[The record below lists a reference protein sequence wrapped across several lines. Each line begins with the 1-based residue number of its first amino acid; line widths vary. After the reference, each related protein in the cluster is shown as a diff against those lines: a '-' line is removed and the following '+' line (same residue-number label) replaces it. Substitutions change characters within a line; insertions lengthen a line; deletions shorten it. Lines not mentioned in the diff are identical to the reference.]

1 MTKEKDMQMSVDMVE
16 MMTKCKDDGL
26 IEDNWKDV
34 PSADKQ
40 SLSKE
45 SQSVALG
52 QYIPERDTTLNVCKS
67 DTQCEAGLTPDRKWV
82 SEVVRAEDPKRNLH
96 KVEIQILETMRD
108 ANSWYEV
115 GIATDALSNV
125 RRLWMEKQSVAK
137 LFQQN
142 PLTDQAKSGIAAAF
156 HRRETDENIR

>member
-1 MTKEKDMQMSVDMVE
+1 
-16 MMTKCKDDGL
+16 
-26 IEDNWKDV
+26 
-34 PSADKQ
+34 
-40 SLSKE
+40 
-45 SQSVALG
+45 
-52 QYIPERDTTLNVCKS
+52 
-67 DTQCEAGLTPDRKWV
+67 
-82 SEVVRAEDPKRNLH
+82 
-96 KVEIQILETMRD
+96 MRD